1 MARRTKRRFDVFSL
15 SFLDVMS
22 CGFGA
27 VVLIFLIINHAVDD
41 ETKELNRD
49 LLAESR
55 KLDYQIDV
63 GEENLVDLTD
73 TLEDTNRRVDQAKRE
88 LLAMIEELERRR
100 EDQDELEAE
109 TIARIASIE
118 ELKTDIETREQDVE
132 RLKAQERAAE
142 GNRIREIRGEG
153 DRQYL
158 TGLRV
163 GGRHVLIVLDSSAS
177 MLDETIVQVIRRRNM
192 PIERRR
198 AAPKWQRAL
207 KTVEWLAAQVPLD
220 SQFQMMTFNS
230 DAEFH
235 IGENGIWIDATEP
248 DAIDEALDSIN
259 EVVPENGTNLHSLFT
274 RISTMNPLPDNV
286 FLITD
291 GLPTLG
297 ERAPRKATVNGR
309 ERRQLFER
317 AYRVLPNQIPMNVI
331 MFPIEG
337 DPMAAAAYW
346 SLSRATGG
354 SFMSPS
360 SDWP

>member
-1 MARRTKRRFDVFSL
+1 
-15 SFLDVMS
+15 MS

-49 LLAESR
+49 LLSESR

-63 GEENLVDLTD
+63 GEENLVDLED
-73 TLEDTNRRVDQAKRE
+73 TLEDTKRRVADAKLE
-88 LLAMIEELERRR
+88 LLAMLEDLERQR
-100 EDQDELEAE
+100 EDKDELEAE
-109 TIARIASIE
+109 TIARIESID
-118 ELKTDIETREQDVE
+118 ELQSDIETREQDVE
-132 RLKAQERAAE
+132 RLKAQERAAA
-142 GNRIREIRGEG
+142 GNRVREIKGEG

-158 TGLRV
+158 TGMRV

-192 PIERRR
+192 SEDRRR

-207 KTVEWLAAQVPLD
+207 RTVEWITAQIPLD
-220 SQFQMMTFNS
+220 SQFQMMTYNI
-230 DAEFH
+230 DAQH
-235 IGENGIWIDATEP
+235 VIGEAGEWIAATEP
-248 DAIDEALDSIN
+248 GAIDEALTNVN
-259 EVVPENGTNLHSLFT
+259 EVLPENGTNLHVLFT
-274 RISTMNPLPDNV
+274 KISTMNPLPDNI

-291 GLPTLG
+291 GLPTRG
-297 ERAPRKATVNGR
+297 EREPRKATVSGR

-317 AYRVLPNQIPMNVI
+317 AYRVLPNQIPVNVI

-337 DPMAAAAYW
+337 DPMASAAYW

-360 SDWP
+360 RDWP